1 MAHSFDVTALETINF
16 LEERLRRIQ
25 YSIFGHTDGAYKS
38 DEISIAE
45 KLLEIEQSF
54 NRIVSNSKIMG
65 DLLKL
70 HSAHTRLF
78 QTSQFD
84 NIRTDLDTASVTSIV
99 MASAALYPQT
109 ASRLT
114 SIFDLPIPPAE
125 LSAQLIELQPRI
137 SKIESIQANQKLEIV
152 ELQARSAALIEK
164 WYMTNILQAGEAWA
178 ALETRLRQVEQKI
191 RRVTFARSKKDYY
204 EVKDKE

>member
-1 MAHSFDVTALETINF
+1 
-16 LEERLRRIQ
+16 
-25 YSIFGHTDGAYKS
+25 
-38 DEISIAE
+38 
-45 KLLEIEQSF
+45 
-54 NRIVSNSKIMG
+54 
-65 DLLKL
+65 
-70 HSAHTRLF
+70 
-78 QTSQFD
+78 
-84 NIRTDLDTASVTSIV
+84 

-137 SKIESIQANQKLEIV
+137 SKIESIQANQKLEIA
-152 ELQARSAALIEK
+152 ELQARSAALIER